1 VTFDDLLYMFLS
13 ALPTL
18 PLDML
23 GGLALPTRRSPDLRD
38 PIFILRYVPLPLDK
52 LGGLALPI

>member
-1 VTFDDLLYMFLS
+1 MAYEAMFAIVFSFFLDLLYMFLS

-23 GGLALPTRRSPDLRD
+23 R
-38 PIFILRYVPLPLDK
+38 
-52 LGGLALPI
+52 GLALPI